1 MNVTAWIALLV
12 VTTVIAAILGALIG
26 HLRAQRRITD
36 LHVENAALTAR
47 LAAAEASAAEK
58 TQILQAAREELANA
72 FTSLSREALRH
83 NSDEFLKLAQENL
96 KQFQVQAQGDLTQKE
111 KAIENLLSPIK
122 EALTKTEQQIH
133 VIEKER
139 KEAYGAINR
148 HLETM
153 AQTQQMLH
161 GETKNLVNALRR
173 PEVRGQWGELTLR
186 RLAELS
192 GMIEHCDFDTQ
203 AHRQTDDGAIRP
215 DMVIRL
221 PGRRAIVVDAK
232 TPLDAYLTV
241 MESTD
246 DETAKQGLK
255 KHAQNVRARVKELS
269 AKSYWTQFDESPD
282 FVVLFIPGDQF
293 LSSALDVDR
302 TLLEDAL
309 GQKVIL
315 ATPTSLIALLRA
327 VAYGWQQEKIT
338 ENAEQI
344 RSIGAELYKR
354 LATMSSHFAKMGK
367 QLRGAV
373 DSYNQTLGSL
383 ERSVLPGA
391 RRLTELGITAP
402 KPLTASEEITQ
413 LARFP
418 NAAEPTQSEPDAR
431 AQDLPPKSVS
441 E

>member
-1 MNVTAWIALLV
+1 MNTSAWIAIVALC
-12 VTTVIAAILGALIG
+12 AIVAGLIGALLT
-26 HLRAQRRITD
+26 HLRAQRRIAE
-36 LHVENAALTAR
+36 LNVENTTLSTK
-47 LAAAEASAAEK
+47 LDAAETAAREK
-58 TQILQAAREELANA
+58 AEILQTAREELANS
-72 FTSLSREALRH
+72 FTALSREALRH

-96 KQFQVQAQGDLTQKE
+96 KQFHVQAQGDLTQKE

-122 EALTKTEQQIH
+122 EALTKTEQQIN

-153 AQTQQMLH
+153 TQTQQMLH

-192 GMIEHCDFDTQ
+192 GMIEHCDFDSQT
-203 AHRQTDDGAIRP
+203 HRQTDDGAIRP

-241 MESTD
+241 MESSD
-246 DETAKQGLK
+246 DETTKQGLK

-269 AKSYWTQFDESPD
+269 AKSYWTQFEDSPE

-309 GQKVIL
+309 QQKVIL

-327 VAYGWQQEKIT
+327 VAYGWQQEQIT
-338 ENAEQI
+338 ANAEQI
-344 RSIGAELYKR
+344 RAVGAELYKR
-354 LATMSSHFAKMGK
+354 LATMTGHFAKMGR
-367 QLRGAV
+367 QLNGAV
-373 DSYNQTLGSL
+373 ESYNQTLGSL

-391 RRLTELGITAP
+391 RRLTELGIGAP
-402 KPLTASEEITQ
+402 KPLMPSEEITL
-413 LARFP
+413 LARP
-418 NAAEPTQSEPDAR
+418 PVAPDPVA
-431 AQDLPPKSVS
+431 DSVRGTLS
-441 E
+441 D